1 MDRTRVEAILS
12 GKPAGR
18 RKAPPPKPLFKPDDA
33 MEKCLGA
40 IRRLCASSDVSQRGL
55 QLTSS
60 QLPPIF

>member
-12 GKPAGR
+12 GMPAGR
-18 RKAPPPKPLFKPDDA
+18 RKAPPPKPLFKRDDA
-33 MEKCLGA
+33 MEKCLGP
-40 IRRLCASSDVSQRGL
+40 IGRLCASSNASHRGL